1 MDNIDVPATLEL
13 LAAIVIVLGIAA
25 TFFKKTKEVP
35 GETAEQAP
43 YKVEAPATVVEVVPA
58 PVTIAVEGAGAVE
71 IPAKKNPAAKKAP
84 AAKKPVAKKAPAKKT
99 AKKKT
104 TSA

>member
-13 LAAIVIVLGIAA
+13 LAAIAIVLGIAA

-43 YKVEAPATVVEVVPA
+43 YKVEAPATVV
-58 PVTIAVEGAGAVE
+58 AVEDAGQVE
-71 IPAKKNPAAKKAP
+71 IPAKKPAAPKADKP
-84 AAKKPVAKKAPAKKT
+84 ATAKKPVAKKAPAKKT